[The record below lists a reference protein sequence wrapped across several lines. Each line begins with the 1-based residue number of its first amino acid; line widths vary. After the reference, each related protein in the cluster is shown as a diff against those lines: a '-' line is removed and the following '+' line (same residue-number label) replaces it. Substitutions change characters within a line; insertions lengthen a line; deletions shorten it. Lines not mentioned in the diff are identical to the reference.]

1 MKKFSWINASVIVVA
16 LGYFVDIFDLTL
28 FNMVRVNSLKSLGVL
43 EKDLVDVGV
52 LLLNS
57 QMAGML
63 LGGLFWGV
71 FGDRKGRLK
80 VLFGSIIIYSFAN
93 ILNAFVQNIP
103 QYFILRFISGL
114 GLAGELG
121 AGITL
126 IAEILPKEI
135 RGMGTALVAA
145 IGVFGAVLGGVVVE
159 LTPWRWTYVIGGL
172 LGLML
177 VLLRMKVIDSE
188 LFLLKK
194 KNHTGAQWGSLK
206 YLFSDF
212 DRTKRF
218 LYCIGIGL
226 PIWFVAGLL
235 MAFSP
240 ELAQAVG
247 VQDPITA
254 SRTIG
259 ISYLGLGIGDF
270 ISGYMSQILKSRKKT
285 IQVFKAL
292 CFVVVGLIL
301 FSTSGR
307 GEYYYYTLCF
317 FVGLAAGYWAIF
329 VTTAAEQFGTN
340 LRATVATSVPNFV
353 RGSVIPMTLLFKALK
368 GGMGIMPA
376 MAVVGLLAFGI
387 GGLSSYLLPESFH
400 KDLDYIE

>member
-1 MKKFSWINASVIVVA
+1 MKKLSWINASVIVVA

-28 FNMVRVNSLKSLGVL
+28 FNMVRVTSLRSLGVP

-71 FGDRKGRLK
+71 FGDRKGRLS
-80 VLFGSIIIYSFAN
+80 VLFGSIIIYSIAN
-93 ILNAFVQNIP
+93 ILNAFVQDIP
-103 QYFILRFISGL
+103 QYVILRFISGL

-145 IGVFGAVLGGVVVE
+145 IGVFGAVLGGIIVE
-159 LTPWRWTYVIGGL
+159 LTPWRGTYIIGGVF
-172 LGLML
+172 GLML
-177 VLLRMKVIDSE
+177 VLLRMKVIDSD
-188 LFLLKK
+188 LFLHKK
-194 KNHTGAQWGSLK
+194 KDHAGAQWGSLK
-206 YLFSDF
+206 YLFSDIG
-212 DRTKRF
+212 RVKRF
-218 LYCIGIGL
+218 LYCVGIGV

-240 ELAQAVG
+240 ELAQAMG
-247 VQDPITA
+247 VLDPITA
-254 SRTIG
+254 SRTIA

-270 ISGYMSQILKSRKKT
+270 LSGYISQFLKSRKKA
-285 IQVFKAL
+285 IQVFKAA
-292 CFVVVGLIL
+292 CFVIVCLIL
-301 FSTSGR
+301 FSTAGR
-307 GEYYYYTLCF
+307 GDYYYYSLCF
-317 FVGLAAGYWAIF
+317 LVGLAAGYWAIF

-353 RGSVIPMTLLFKALK
+353 RGAVIPMTLLFKSLK
-368 GGMGIMPA
+368 GGLGIMPA
-376 MAVVGLLAFGI
+376 MALVGFIAFFI
-387 GGLSSYLLPESFH
+387 GAISSILIPESFH

>member
-1 MKKFSWINASVIVVA
+1 MKKLTWINASVIVVA

-28 FNMVRVNSLKSLGVL
+28 FNMVRVNSLKSLGVA
-43 EKDLVDVGV
+43 EKDLVDMGV

-71 FGDRKGRLK
+71 FGDRKGRLS
-80 VLFGSIIIYSFAN
+80 VLFGSIILYSVAN

-103 QYFILRFISGL
+103 QYIILRFISGL

-135 RGMGTALVAA
+135 RGMGTALVAG
-145 IGVFGAVLGGVVVE
+145 IGVFGAVLGGIIVE
-159 LTPWRWTYVIGGL
+159 LTPWRGTYIIGGL
-172 LGLML
+172 LGLAL
-177 VLLRMKVIDSE
+177 ILLRMKVIDSD
-188 LFLLKK
+188 LFLQKK
-194 KNHTGAQWGSLK
+194 KNHSTAEWGSIK

-212 DRTKRF
+212 NRVKKF
-218 LYCIGIGL
+218 FYCIGIGV

-235 MAFSP
+235 MTFSP
-240 ELAQAVG
+240 ELAKAMG
-247 VQDPITA
+247 VTDPIVA
-254 SRTIG
+254 SRTIA

-270 ISGYMSQILKSRKKT
+270 ISGYFSQFLKSRKKA
-285 IQVFKAL
+285 IQLFKAS
-292 CFVVVGLIL
+292 CFAVVCLIL
-301 FSTSGR
+301 FSTSGK
-307 GEYYYYTLCF
+307 GEGYYYSLCF
-317 FVGLAAGYWAIF
+317 LAGLAAGYWALF

-340 LRATVATSVPNFV
+340 IRATVATSVPNFV
-353 RGSVIPMTLLFKALK
+353 RGSVIPMTLFFKALK
-368 GGMGIMPA
+368 GNLGIMPA
-376 MAVVGLLAFGI
+376 MTIVGIAAFAI
-387 GGLSSYLLPESFH
+387 GSISSYLIPESFH

>member
-1 MKKFSWINASVIVVA
+1 MKKPSWINSTVIVVA

-28 FNMVRVNSLKSLGVL
+28 FNMVRVNSLKSLGVM

-71 FGDRKGRLK
+71 FGDRKGRLG
-80 VLFGSIIIYSFAN
+80 VLFGSIIIYSLAN
-93 ILNAFVQNIP
+93 ILNAFVQDIP
-103 QYFILRFISGL
+103 QYVILRFISGL

-145 IGVFGAVLGGVVVE
+145 IGVFGAVLGGIIVE

-177 VLLRMKVIDSE
+177 VLLRMKVIDSD
-188 LFLLKK
+188 LFLQKK
-194 KNHTGAQWGSLK
+194 KNHTEAQWGSLK

-212 DRTKRF
+212 ARVKKF
-218 LYCIGIGL
+218 MYCIGIGL

-270 ISGYMSQILKSRKKT
+270 MSGYISQIFRSRKKT
-285 IQVFKAL
+285 IQIFKAL
-292 CFVVVGLIL
+292 CFAVVCLIL
-301 FSTSGR
+301 FSTAGR

-317 FVGLAAGYWAIF
+317 LVGLAAGYWAIF

-353 RGSVIPMTLLFKALK
+353 RGAVIPMTLLFKSLK

-376 MAVVGLLAFGI
+376 MAIVGLVAFGI
-387 GGLSSYLLPESFH
+387 ATLSAYLLPESFH
-400 KDLDYIE
+400 KDLDYVE

>member
-1 MKKFSWINASVIVVA
+1 MKKLSWINASIIVVA

-28 FNMVRVNSLKSLGVL
+28 FNMVRVNSLKSLGVSD
-43 EKDLVDVGV
+43 KDLVDVGV

-57 QMAGML
+57 QMTGML

-71 FGDRKGRLK
+71 FGDRKGRLS
-80 VLFGSIIIYSFAN
+80 VLFGSIILYSAAN
-93 ILNAFVQNIP
+93 ILNAFVRDIP
-103 QYFILRFISGL
+103 QYVILRFISGL

-145 IGVFGAVLGGVVVE
+145 IGVFGAVLGGLVVE
-159 LTPWRWTYVIGGL
+159 FTPWRGAYIIGGL
-172 LGLML
+172 LGLSL
-177 VLLRMKVIDSE
+177 ILLRMKVMDSD
-188 LFLLKK
+188 LFMHKK
-194 KNHTGAQWGSLK
+194 KNHAHAQWGSLR

-212 DRTKRF
+212 VRVKKF
-218 LYCIGIGL
+218 LYCIGIGV

-240 ELAQAVG
+240 ELAQAMG

-254 SRTIG
+254 SRTIA

-270 ISGYMSQILKSRKKT
+270 LSGYISQFLKSRKKT
-285 IQVFKAL
+285 IQIFKAS
-292 CFVVVGLIL
+292 CFVVVCLIL

-307 GEYYYYTLCF
+307 GEVYYYSLCF
-317 FVGLAAGYWAIF
+317 LVGLAAGYWAIF

-353 RGSVIPMTLLFKALK
+353 RGAVIPMTLLFKSLK
-368 GGMGIMPA
+368 GGIGIMPA
-376 MAVVGLLAFGI
+376 MALVGVIAFVI
-387 GGLSSYLLPESFH
+387 GTVSSFLIPESFH